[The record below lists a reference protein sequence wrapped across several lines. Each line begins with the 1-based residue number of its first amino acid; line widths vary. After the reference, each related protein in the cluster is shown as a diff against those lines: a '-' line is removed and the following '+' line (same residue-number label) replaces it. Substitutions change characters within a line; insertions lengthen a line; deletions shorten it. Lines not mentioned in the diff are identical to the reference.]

1 MATLRENLRALPRAS
16 WILFAGTFIN
26 RFGTFVMPFLAIYLT
41 RRGYGMAEAGA
52 AVSAYGG
59 GHLVASMMGGHLADR
74 IGRRHTIVLSMFAG
88 AISMIAL
95 SQARAYEA
103 ILILTFFAGASAEMY
118 RPAATALIGDLV
130 KPEQRIVAFGM
141 YRWAVNLGFA
151 AGPAT
156 AGFLASRSFFLVFA
170 GDAATSVVFGF
181 IALAALP
188 HGLRSS
194 MKDEQTGEAALHALR
209 NRRFVL
215 FLLATLC
222 VTWIEFQLHSTFPLY
237 IQILGF
243 STKTYG
249 LLLSLNGV
257 MIVLFELGL
266 TSWTQRFQPQRII
279 ALGYALAAI
288 GIAMTG
294 LAHTV
299 LQLAGTVVIWTLGE
313 MVYAPVTGAYVTSL
327 APERYRGRYSGMWML
342 MWSLGMLLG
351 PLLGTLIFER
361 RPAVLWL
368 TCAIVGLGG
377 AGLALVKPRANAHEG
392 RESGTDHEREEASE
406 RVQRADDDR
415 ARRSQDI
422 ARVPQDEQQPAD

>member
-1 MATLRENLRALPRAS
+1 VVTLRDNLRSLPRPA

-59 GHLVASMMGGHLADR
+59 GHLVASMLGGHLADR
-74 IGRRHTIVLSMFAG
+74 IGRRNTIVLSMFAG
-88 AISMIAL
+88 AISMLAL
-95 SQARAYEA
+95 SQATSYAM
-103 ILILTFFAGASAEMY
+103 ILVLTFFAGASAETY

-130 KPEQRIVAFGM
+130 KPEQRIFAFGM
-141 YRWAVNLGFA
+141 YRWAINLGFA

-156 AGFLASRSFFLVFA
+156 AGFLASRSFFYVFA
-170 GDAATSVVFGF
+170 GDAATSIVFGF

-188 HGLRSS
+188 HGFRSS
-194 MKDEQTGEAALHALR
+194 GKEEQTGEAIVHAMR
-209 NRRFVL
+209 NERFVL

-237 IQILGF
+237 LQLQGY

-257 MIVLFELGL
+257 MIVLFELAL
-266 TSWTQRFQPQRII
+266 TSWTQRFDRQRII
-279 ALGYALAAI
+279 GLGYALAAI

-294 LAHTV
+294 LAHSI
-299 LQLAGTVVIWTLGE
+299 LELAGTVVIWTLGE
-313 MVYAPVTGAYVTSL
+313 MIYAPVTGAYVTSL
-327 APERYRGRYSGMWML
+327 APERYRGRYSGIWML

-351 PLLGTLIFER
+351 PWLGTLIFQR
-361 RPAVLWL
+361 KPSVLWL
-368 TCAIVGLGG
+368 TCAIVGIGG
-377 AGLALVKPRANAHEG
+377 AGLSLVKPAS
-392 RESGTDHEREEASE
+392 SGGEYARWTEER
-406 RVQRADDDR
+406 
-415 ARRSQDI
+415 
-422 ARVPQDEQQPAD
+422 

>member
-1 MATLRENLRALPRAS
+1 MPTLRENLKALPRPA

-26 RFGTFVMPFLAIYLT
+26 RFGTFVMPFLVIYLT
-41 RRGYGMAEAGA
+41 RRGYGMAESGA

-59 GHLVASMMGGHLADR
+59 GHLVASMLGGHLADR
-74 IGRRHTIVLSMFAG
+74 IGRRNTIVLSMFASS
-88 AISMIAL
+88 ISMLAL
-95 SQARAYEA
+95 SQATAYGT

-130 KPEQRIVAFGM
+130 RPDQRIAAFGM

-156 AGFLASRSFFLVFA
+156 AGFLATKSFFYVFA
-170 GDAATSVVFGF
+170 GDAATSALFGV
-181 IALAALP
+181 IAFTSLP

-194 MKDEQTGEAALHALR
+194 MKDEQTGEAFVHAIR

-237 IQILGF
+237 IQQLGF
-243 STKTYG
+243 TTTTYG
-249 LLLSLNGV
+249 LLLSINGV
-257 MIVLFELGL
+257 MIVVFELML
-266 TSWTQRFQPQRII
+266 TTWTQRFDPQKII

-294 LAHTV
+294 LAHTIIE
-299 LQLAGTVVIWTLGE
+299 LAGTVVVWTLGE

-327 APERYRGRYSGMWML
+327 APERYRGRYSGMWIL
-342 MWSLGMLLG
+342 MWSMGMLLG
-351 PLLGTLIFER
+351 PLLGTLIFQR
-361 RPAVLWL
+361 RPAVLWM
-368 TCAIVGLGG
+368 TCAIVGLAG
-377 AGLALVKPRANAHEG
+377 AGLSLVKPSQPEQNTPEC
-392 RESGTDHEREEASE
+392 REAQSS
-406 RVQRADDDR
+406 
-415 ARRSQDI
+415 SS
-422 ARVPQDEQQPAD
+422 

>member
-1 MATLRENLRALPRAS
+1 MVTLRDNLRSLPRPA

-59 GHLVASMMGGHLADR
+59 GHLVASMLGGHLADR
-74 IGRRHTIVLSMFAG
+74 IGRRNTIVLSMFAG
-88 AISMIAL
+88 AISMLAL
-95 SQARAYEA
+95 SQATSYAM
-103 ILILTFFAGASAEMY
+103 ILVLTFFAGASAETY

-130 KPEQRIVAFGM
+130 KPEQRIFAFGM
-141 YRWAVNLGFA
+141 YRWAINLGFA

-156 AGFLASRSFFLVFA
+156 AGFLASRSFFYVFA
-170 GDAATSVVFGF
+170 GDAATSIVFGF

-188 HGLRSS
+188 HGFRSS
-194 MKDEQTGEAALHALR
+194 GKEEQTGEAIVHAMR
-209 NRRFVL
+209 NERFVL

-237 IQILGF
+237 LQLQGY

-257 MIVLFELGL
+257 MIVLFELAL
-266 TSWTQRFQPQRII
+266 TSWTQRFDRQRII
-279 ALGYALAAI
+279 GLGYALAAI

-294 LAHTV
+294 LAHSI
-299 LQLAGTVVIWTLGE
+299 LELAGTVVIWTLGE
-313 MVYAPVTGAYVTSL
+313 MIYAPVTGAYVTSL
-327 APERYRGRYSGMWML
+327 APERYRGRYSGIWML

-351 PLLGTLIFER
+351 PWLGTLIFQR
-361 RPAVLWL
+361 KPSVLWL
-368 TCAIVGLGG
+368 TCAIVGIGG
-377 AGLALVKPRANAHEG
+377 AGLSLVKPAS
-392 RESGTDHEREEASE
+392 SGGEYARWTEER
-406 RVQRADDDR
+406 
-415 ARRSQDI
+415 
-422 ARVPQDEQQPAD
+422 